1 MAVNRHTS
9 FIIILIFIMG
19 SLTACLENG
28 ASGPAGPAGEDG
40 LDGVDGNA
48 NVIIKTV
55 EPASGEF
62 FNWTESVYLNQ
73 PANRIAIPDTAL
85 NQLAVNTDFIRVD
98 VQFGDAVW
106 YPLPVSLDSGSVI
119 TFSVQVDTLNIYAYK
134 PDSVFSADI
143 DFIRYFIIESTS
155 SN

>member
-62 FNWTESVYLNQ
+62 F
-73 PANRIAIPDTAL
+73 
-85 NQLAVNTDFIRVD
+85 
-98 VQFGDAVW
+98 
-106 YPLPVSLDSGSVI
+106 
-119 TFSVQVDTLNIYAYK
+119 
-134 PDSVFSADI
+134 
-143 DFIRYFIIESTS
+143 
-155 SN
+155 